1 MSIVNWI
8 IFSICIAAFVLY
20 GLCSSFKVRSESN
33 YLLANRSVRLFSLVA
48 TLVMTE
54 FNTATLLSFSAAG
67 YYANFWALSLS
78 FVFLI
83 GLLFY
88 AWAVAKPWK
97 RFNGLSVA
105 YFFYRRY
112 GRDVGYFVA
121 AILFLAMLGF
131 SAVYLK
137 SLTLLFSPI
146 FPALSL
152 WQLSAGLVLIIFL
165 MVSFGGL
172 FTIVRMD
179 MISFCLI
186 ILLFPLLLY
195 YASILPSTTG
205 TVHSASLA
213 MMQAALPTKF
223 VLSLIFLTMF
233 SYILAPW
240 YGQKIV
246 AAHSDKTAFT
256 AVIIAAVLIALLYG
270 IGIGASALLKTKG
283 IPLSNP
289 EFAIP
294 YLINYATP
302 YYFKGIAYVIFFS
315 IGATTL
321 VGIWNAMVALLISR
335 LSGENRL
342 WRSYSLKLTCVLLSF
357 LGANIF
363 NASILNTM
371 LLANIPIVALSF
383 ALLAGFYWRRV
394 KRISVYLSTITG
406 ITWGIFCYLYYGEQR
421 LYTWHWAIVGIPLI
435 FTIGVI
441 STLCFEKGHVA
452 ERSVHRFPFLP
463 PLSSSSVETA
473 KLDNE

>member
-1 MSIVNWI
+1 MDFLNWI
-8 IFSICIAAFVLY
+8 VFFVCIVVLIFY
-20 GLCSSFKVRSESN
+20 GLWSSFKVHSESN

-78 FVFLI
+78 FVFLV

-88 AWAVAKPWK
+88 AWAVAKAWK

-121 AILFLAMLGF
+121 IILFLAMLGF

-137 SLTLLFSPI
+137 SLTLLFSSV
-146 FPALSL
+146 FPSLSL
-152 WQLSAGLVLIIFL
+152 WYLSAGLVCIIFI
-165 MVSFGGL
+165 MIFFGGL

-179 MISFCLI
+179 IISFCLI
-186 ILLFPLLLY
+186 MVIFPLLLY
-195 YASILPSTTG
+195 CASTLPMRDETIQ
-205 TVHSASLA
+205 TVSLA

-223 VLSLIFLTMF
+223 VISLILLTMF

-240 YGQKIV
+240 YGQKIT
-246 AAHSDKTAFT
+246 AAHSSKTAFM
-256 AVIIAAVLIALLYG
+256 AVVIAAFLIALLYG
-270 IGIGASALLKTKG
+270 IGIGASVLLKTKNVQLG
-283 IPLSNP
+283 NP

-302 YYFKGIAYVIFFS
+302 HYLKGLAYVVFFC

-321 VGIWNAMVALLISR
+321 VGIWNAMVALLVSR
-335 LSGENRL
+335 LSAENRL
-342 WRSYSLKLTCVLLSF
+342 WRSYLLKFLCILLSF
-357 LGANIF
+357 LSANIC
-363 NASILNTM
+363 NTGILNTM

-383 ALLAGFYWRRV
+383 ALLGGFYWRKV
-394 KRISVYLSTITG
+394 KRISVYLSTTAG
-406 ITWGIFCYLYYGEQR
+406 ITWGIFCYIHYGEQR
-421 LYTWHWAIVGIPLI
+421 LYTWHWAVVGIPMI
-435 FTIGVI
+435 FIIGVV
-441 STLCFEKGHVA
+441 STLCFEK
-452 ERSVHRFPFLP
+452 RRLYQ
-463 PLSSSSVETA
+463 
-473 KLDNE
+473 

>member
-1 MSIVNWI
+1 MDVVNWVVFFTCI
-8 IFSICIAAFVLY
+8 IALVLY
-20 GLCSSFKVRSESN
+20 GLWSSLKVCSESS

-78 FVFLI
+78 LVFLI

-88 AWAVAKPWK
+88 AWVVSKPWK

-121 AILFLAMLGF
+121 VILFLAMLGF
-131 SAVYLK
+131 SAIYLK
-137 SLTLLFSPI
+137 SLMLLFSPI
-146 FPALSL
+146 FPSLSR

-165 MVSFGGL
+165 MISFGGL
-172 FTIVRMD
+172 FTIIRMD
-179 MISFCLI
+179 IISFCLI

-195 YASILPSTTG
+195 CASTLPTTTG
-205 TVHSASLA
+205 TIHAVSFS

-246 AAHSDKTAFT
+246 SAHSSKTAFM
-256 AVIIAAVLIALLYG
+256 AVVIAAILIALLYG
-270 IGIGASALLKTKG
+270 IGIGASVLLKTKG
-283 IPLSNP
+283 VQLSNP

-302 YYFKGIAYVIFFS
+302 HYFKGLAYVIFFC

-335 LSGENRL
+335 LSDENKL
-342 WRSYSLKLTCVLLSF
+342 WRSYSLKFFCILLSF
-357 LGANIF
+357 LGANIC
-363 NASILNTM
+363 NASLLNTM

-394 KRISVYLSTITG
+394 KRLSVYLSTITG
-406 ITWGIFCYLYYGEQR
+406 ILWGVFCYLYYGEQR

-435 FTIGVI
+435 FIIGIV
-441 STLCFEKGHVA
+441 STLCFEKRWLFFISRCEDEGSLGSRLRGNDVKSA
-452 ERSVHRFPFLP
+452 RE
-463 PLSSSSVETA
+463 
-473 KLDNE
+473 